1 MDGYLGNF
9 FEHTGQIVSLGTVAV
24 VWLGLSAL
32 GALIAGRDRFLEAT
46 PLYGWAV
53 VSLAFT
59 AFGVFTPLPFTPLA
73 GLLGVLA
80 LFSCAVLI
88 PRGDRILPPG
98 TLKIAA
104 LALPLF
110 VLVSAMAG
118 SQWDEFSDWL
128 ISPRQLLA
136 LDAFPDDSSKH
147 SGGSLYGYPY
157 GWQFMTYLSSRLAG
171 RLVENA
177 GALVNVMLLL
187 TFGLVVVRLIL
198 VGLDRDGEG
207 TRPGWGLLALGGLAA
222 TLLNP
227 TFAQKI
233 VLTAYA
239 DTATAVC
246 VGFGGVLGWF
256 MLGALAREDI
266 QAARRLAWQV
276 GLVMLVLVNLKQ
288 ATVVLFILVVGAVV
302 LAGLRDPAIRLSDL
316 AKTVPAMVLPGIVI
330 YAIWRFHLA
339 TAVTGGELSLRP
351 LDEWYIG
358 LIPQILWAMLVVL
371 AKKGAYLALMIA
383 AVGFAVRGLIRFRTP
398 LDRLAIIVGAVFIGY
413 NAFLLFAYVATF
425 GKFDAL
431 RVASFWRYNMHLGPL
446 GVAFAAYGLGRLWRL
461 KAPSGFNI
469 RKLAPLP
476 VALMLAAPFVFTD
489 KLRFDRHPPVPYFRA
504 VAAEMAGM
512 VRPGDRLFV
521 LDPKGTGESAMIARY
536 ELGTLGVYRGYSGL
550 YHPKSVDRFRAIFQD
565 RGYTHILLH
574 SATPE
579 VFRALGRK
587 LPGGASHLLR
597 SDGKGG
603 WKVQHTWKRP

>member
-9 FEHTGQIVSLGTVAV
+9 FEHWGQIVSLGTVVV

-32 GALIAGRDRFLEAT
+32 GALIAGRDRLLEAT

-53 VSLAFT
+53 ISFVFT
-59 AFGVFTPLPFTPLA
+59 AVGVFTPLPFTPLA
-73 GLLGVLA
+73 ALMGVLA

-98 TLKIAA
+98 SIKIAA

-110 VLVSAMAG
+110 VLVSAMVG

-128 ISPRQLLA
+128 ISPRLLLA
-136 LDAFPDDSSKH
+136 LDVFPDNSNKH
-147 SGGSLYGYPY
+147 LGGSLFGYPY

-177 GALVNVMLLL
+177 GALINVMLLL

-198 VGLDRDGEG
+198 IGLDRDSEG
-207 TRPGWGLLALGGLAA
+207 TRPGWGLLALGGLLG

-239 DTATAVC
+239 DTATAVA

-256 MLGALAREDI
+256 MLGALAREDNR
-266 QAARRLAWQV
+266 AAMRLAWQV

-302 LAGLRDPAIRLSDL
+302 LAGLRDPAIRFSDL

-351 LDEWYIG
+351 IGEWYID
-358 LIPQILWAMLVVL
+358 LIGQILWTMLGVL

-383 AVGFAVRGLIRFRTP
+383 AAGFAVRGLIRFRTP
-398 LDRLAIIVGAVFIGY
+398 LDRLAIIAGAVFIGY
-413 NAFLLFAYVATF
+413 NAFLLFAYVSTF
-425 GKFDAL
+425 GKMDAL
-431 RVASFWRYNMHLGPL
+431 RVASLWRYNMHLGLL

-461 KAPSGFNI
+461 KAPSGFDI
-469 RKLAPLP
+469 RKLAPVP
-476 VALMLAAPFVFTD
+476 VVLMLAAPFVFAD

-504 VAAEMAGM
+504 VAAEVAAM
-512 VRPGDRLFV
+512 VKPGDRLFV
-521 LDPKGTGESAMIARY
+521 LDPRGSGESGVIARY
-536 ELGTLGVYRGYSGL
+536 ELGTLGVYRGYSAL
-550 YHPKSVDRFRAIFQD
+550 YHPKTLAHFRSILQNRKF
-565 RGYTHILLH
+565 THILAH
-574 SATPE
+574 SSTPE
-579 VFRALGRK
+579 MLQALGRNMQDRV
-587 LPGGASHLLR
+587 SYLLR
-597 SDGKGG
+597 ADGRGG
-603 WKVQHTWKRP
+603 WEIQHTWKRP